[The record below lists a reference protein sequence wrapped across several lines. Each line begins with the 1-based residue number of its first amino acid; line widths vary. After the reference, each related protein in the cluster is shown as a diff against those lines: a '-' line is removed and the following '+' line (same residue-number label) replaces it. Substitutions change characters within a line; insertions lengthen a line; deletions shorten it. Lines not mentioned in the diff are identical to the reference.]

1 MIDETKSGVNNYSD
15 SQVPEHKTIKGWRVA
30 IVIISINVGLSTFLN
45 GAQVG
50 SALGLIDALW
60 CSFWAGV
67 ILCIMG
73 TITSIVSVRSRLNT
87 YVLVQSS
94 FGLKGAVIVNIML
107 AIVHLGWF
115 GVNASFFG
123 SALVAAIS
131 EMYDWVGPFGVIVMV
146 GSIFMAITTIYGFGA
161 INKLAVW
168 AIPIMMVIFITV
180 FVMSLRKFGI
190 VTEDATPDVAM
201 TFGIA
206 LSTLVGS
213 NLLTVVAMPDMSR
226 FITTHRQAA
235 FGMFLSFPIAIPLLT
250 LLAAVPTM
258 AVDDV
263 NIMNIIRQFGLGVP
277 ALLIL
282 ILSTWTA
289 NSVNLYSYSLS
300 LAATFK
306 SVKPW
311 IFTLV
316 GALIG
321 GAFAVIGIIDS
332 FVPFL
337 LILGVIIP
345 PVAAIYVID
354 CFMEFKQGY
363 DLSRLQYGPSV
374 HWLSIATWIVSSA
387 VALASMNNW
396 FTLTT
401 APAIDATLVATVL
414 YLIVRPFGQRKAH

>member
-1 MIDETKSGVNNYSD
+1 MIDESKDVVNNYSD
-15 SQVPEHKTIKGWRVA
+15 TQVPESKTIKGWRVA
-30 IVIISINVGLSTFLN
+30 IVVISINVGLSTFLN
-45 GAQVG
+45 GAQVS

-73 TITSIVSVRSRLNT
+73 TLTSIASVRSRLNT

-94 FGLKGAVIVNIML
+94 FGLKGAVIVNVML

-123 SALVAAIS
+123 SALVAAIA
-131 EMYDWVGPFGVIVMV
+131 EMYGWAGPFGIIVMV
-146 GSIFMAITTIYGFGA
+146 GSVFMAMTTIYGFGA
-161 INKLAVW
+161 INKLAVL

-180 FVMSLRKFGI
+180 FVMSINQFGI
-190 VTEDATPDVAM
+190 VIEDATPDVAM

-213 NLLTVVAMPDMSR
+213 NLLTVAAMPDMSR
-226 FITTHRQAA
+226 FITTNRQAA

-263 NIMNIIRQFGLGVP
+263 NIMNIITGFGLGVP

-282 ILSTWTA
+282 VLSTWTA

-311 IFTLV
+311 LFTLV

-321 GAFAVIGIIDS
+321 GAFAVVGIIDS

-354 CFMEFKQGY
+354 CFLEFPEGY
-363 DLSRLQYGPSV
+363 DPSRLKHGPAV
-374 HWLSIATWIVSSA
+374 HWLSIATWLISSA
-387 VALASMNNW
+387 VALASMYGW

-414 YLIVRPFGQRKAH
+414 YLILRRFGQAKSA